1 MNRRLVGMGA
11 VIACAVVSGG
21 LVSSYIVLGGGRY
34 EPFGVA
40 DPCQVRPWRAP
51 DGAAQIAEQAALSA
65 LDGAACKLGVSREEI
80 TRAVATEADLERFAR
95 DRGLSQKDVEN
106 ALRDGLKRAV
116 DDAQDADALNRVEA
130 FVLRQAAG
138 QIPIDRLLAAV
149 RDGNL
154 SFSDLAP

>member
-1 MNRRLVGMGA
+1 MA
-11 VIACAVVSGG
+11 AAIVSVG
-21 LVSSYIVLGGGRY
+21 LVASYVGLGGGRY
-34 EPFGVA
+34 EPFSVA

-80 TRAVATEADLERFAR
+80 TRAVATQADVERFAS
-95 DRGLSQKDVEN
+95 DRGISQQDVEN

-116 DDAQDADALNRVEA
+116 DDAQAADALNGVEA

-154 SFSDLAP
+154 SFSDLTP